1 MQEDIDHRA
10 VALVINT
17 TKMTGRALK
26 SAITK
31 YLAHCRQKAKAPPT
45 GRQTVR
51 ELVGQGQGVT
61 NIEITEG
68 NIRSFERVAR
78 KYGVD
83 YALKKDRE
91 KPRYLVFFKAKD
103 ADALTA
109 AFEEYTARS
118 ARREERRNTRRER
131 RRETRTLTRPN
142 AHGGWNVER
151 ETQKNGGSPASLP
164 VRRAGCHLPGKG
176 VADGRRR
183 GRDPDAVQPA

>member
-31 YLAHCRQKAKAPPT
+31 YLAHCWQKAKAPPT

-61 NIEITEG
+61 NIEIADG

-118 ARREERRNTRRER
+118 ARREERRNIRRER

-142 AHGGWNVER
+142 AHRGLER
-151 ETQKNGGSPASLP
+151 
-164 VRRAGCHLPGKG
+164 
-176 VADGRRR
+176 
-183 GRDPDAVQPA
+183 

>member
-61 NIEITEG
+61 NIEITDG
-68 NIRSFERVAR
+68 NIAPLSGWRGSMAWTTRSKRTGRSRATWCSSRR
-78 KYGVD
+78 KM
-83 YALKKDRE
+83 RM
-91 KPRYLVFFKAKD
+91 R
-103 ADALTA
+103 
-109 AFEEYTARS
+109 
-118 ARREERRNTRRER
+118 
-131 RRETRTLTRPN
+131 
-142 AHGGWNVER
+142 
-151 ETQKNGGSPASLP
+151 
-164 VRRAGCHLPGKG
+164 
-176 VADGRRR
+176 
-183 GRDPDAVQPA
+183 

>member
-31 YLAHCRQKAKAPPT
+31 YLAHSRQKAKAPPT

-61 NIEITEG
+61 NIEITDG

-91 KPRYLVFFKAKD
+91 KPRYLVFFKGRD
-103 ADALTA
+103 ADVITA
-109 AFEEYTARS
+109 AFREFS
-118 ARREERRNTRRER
+118 A
-131 RRETRTLTRPN
+131 
-142 AHGGWNVER
+142 
-151 ETQKNGGSPASLP
+151 KNLEKEKKPSI
-164 VRRAGCHLPGKG
+164 RK
-176 VADGRRR
+176 
-183 GRDPDAVQPA
+183 

>member
-61 NIEITEG
+61 NIEITDG

-91 KPRYLVFFKAKD
+91 KPRYLVFF
-103 ADALTA
+103 
-109 AFEEYTARS
+109 
-118 ARREERRNTRRER
+118 NTE
-131 RRETRTLTRPN
+131 PSFIGN
-142 AHGGWNVER
+142 IIPGIC
-151 ETQKNGGSPASLP
+151 ASLEEK
-164 VRRAGCHLPGKG
+164 RANGADVSDEMINGLRTGLMGPLAGVGDSLAGGIIYPIGVSIGCSMALNNHSFLGG
-176 VADGRRR
+176 CS
-183 GRDPDAVQPA
+183 

>member
-31 YLAHCRQKAKAPPT
+31 YLAHCRQKAKATPT

-109 AFEEYTARS
+109 AFAEYSGKVVKRQS
-118 ARREERRNTRRER
+118 QEK
-131 RRETRTLTRPN
+131 P
-142 AHGGWNVER
+142 
-151 ETQKNGGSPASLP
+151 S
-164 VRRAGCHLPGKG
+164 VRRQLTQLQEVVRKMAQSLSRNKQQE
-176 VADGRRR
+176 VTR
-183 GRDPDAVQPA
+183 

>member
-51 ELVGQGQGVT
+51 
-61 NIEITEG
+61 
-68 NIRSFERVAR
+68 
-78 KYGVD
+78 
-83 YALKKDRE
+83 
-91 KPRYLVFFKAKD
+91 RYLVFFKAKD

-142 AHGGWNVER
+142 AHRGLER
-151 ETQKNGGSPASLP
+151 
-164 VRRAGCHLPGKG
+164 
-176 VADGRRR
+176 
-183 GRDPDAVQPA
+183 

>member
-31 YLAHCRQKAKAPPT
+31 YLAHCRQKAKVPPT

-51 ELVGQGQGVT
+51 EVVGQGQGVT
-61 NIEITEG
+61 NIEITDG

-83 YALKKDRE
+83 YAITKVKGE
-91 KPRYLVFFKAKD
+91 KPRYLIFFKARD
-103 ADALTA
+103 NDALTA
-109 AFEEYTARS
+109 ALEEYTAQRMRGKDKQALHS
-118 ARREERRNTRRER
+118 KLQQPSLAGQERVAR
-131 RRETRTLTRPN
+131 
-142 AHGGWNVER
+142 
-151 ETQKNGGSPASLP
+151 QKEVS
-164 VRRAGCHLPGKG
+164 R
-176 VADGRRR
+176 
-183 GRDPDAVQPA
+183 

>member
-61 NIEITEG
+61 NIEITDG

-91 KPRYLVFFKAKD
+91 KPRYRDGKWVM
-103 ADALTA
+103 
-109 AFEEYTARS
+109 FEPTDTSEFDDYMKLLAIKRK
-118 ARREERRNTRRER
+118 
-131 RRETRTLTRPN
+131 PN
-142 AHGGWNVER
+142 R
-151 ETQKNGGSPASLP
+151 K
-164 VRRAGCHLPGKG
+164 
-176 VADGRRR
+176 
-183 GRDPDAVQPA
+183 

>member
-31 YLAHCRQKAKAPPT
+31 YLVYCRQKAKAPPT

-61 NIEITEG
+61 NIEITDG

-131 RRETRTLTRPN
+131 RRETRPLTRPN
-142 AHGGWNVER
+142 AHRGLER
-151 ETQKNGGSPASLP
+151 
-164 VRRAGCHLPGKG
+164 
-176 VADGRRR
+176 
-183 GRDPDAVQPA
+183 

>member
-61 NIEITEG
+61 NIEITDG

-83 YALKKDRE
+83 YACL
-91 KPRYLVFFKAKD
+91 L
-103 ADALTA
+103 
-109 AFEEYTARS
+109 YTSISGNVVAWETLRS
-118 ARREERRNTRRER
+118 CLLPPVRDC
-131 RRETRTLTRPN
+131 LF
-142 AHGGWNVER
+142 V
-151 ETQKNGGSPASLP
+151 SLP
-164 VRRAGCHLPGKG
+164 I
-176 VADGRRR
+176 
-183 GRDPDAVQPA
+183 

>member
-61 NIEITEG
+61 NIEITDG

-78 KYGVD
+78 KYGAD
-83 YALKKDRE
+83 YALKRDRE
-91 KPRYLVFFKAKD
+91 KPR
-103 ADALTA
+103 
-109 AFEEYTARS
+109 
-118 ARREERRNTRRER
+118 
-131 RRETRTLTRPN
+131 
-142 AHGGWNVER
+142 
-151 ETQKNGGSPASLP
+151 
-164 VRRAGCHLPGKG
+164 
-176 VADGRRR
+176 
-183 GRDPDAVQPA
+183 

>member
-61 NIEITEG
+61 NIEITDG

-83 YALKKDRE
+83 YALKKGPGE
-91 KPRYLVFFKAKD
+91 
-103 ADALTA
+103 A
-109 AFEEYTARS
+109 A
-118 ARREERRNTRRER
+118 
-131 RRETRTLTRPN
+131 
-142 AHGGWNVER
+142 
-151 ETQKNGGSPASLP
+151 
-164 VRRAGCHLPGKG
+164 LPGVLQGERCGCADRG
-176 VADGRRR
+176 V
-183 GRDPDAVQPA
+183 

>member
-61 NIEITEG
+61 NIEITDG

-91 KPRYLVFFKAKD
+91 KPRYLVFFKGRD
-103 ADALTA
+103 ADVITA
-109 AFEEYTARS
+109 AFREFS
-118 ARREERRNTRRER
+118 AKNLEKEKKPSIRKELDQAKQQSKAQHRQRER
-131 RRETRTLTRPN
+131 VKTKDR
-142 AHGGWNVER
+142 GVE
-151 ETQKNGGSPASLP
+151 L
-164 VRRAGCHLPGKG
+164 
-176 VADGRRR
+176 
-183 GRDPDAVQPA
+183 

>member
-31 YLAHCRQKAKAPPT
+31 YLAHCRQKAKVPPT

-61 NIEITEG
+61 NIEITDG

-83 YALKKDRE
+83 YAITKVKGE
-91 KPRYLVFFKAKD
+91 KPRYLIFFKARD
-103 ADALTA
+103 NDALTA
-109 AFEEYTARS
+109 ALEEYTAQRMRGKEKPS
-118 ARREERRNTRRER
+118 LHSKLRQPSLAGQERAAR
-131 RRETRTLTRPN
+131 
-142 AHGGWNVER
+142 
-151 ETQKNGGSPASLP
+151 QKEVS
-164 VRRAGCHLPGKG
+164 R
-176 VADGRRR
+176 
-183 GRDPDAVQPA
+183 

>member
-10 VALVINT
+10 VALVIST

-31 YLAHCRQKAKAPPT
+31 YLAHCRQKAKVPPT

-61 NIEITEG
+61 NIEITDG

-83 YALKKDRE
+83 YAIKKDRA
-91 KPRYLVFFKAKD
+91 KPRYLDVYKRQAMEYGLFSPTFRSFSPESA
-103 ADALTA
+103 ASPTGLFILT
-109 AFEEYTARS
+109 
-118 ARREERRNTRRER
+118 
-131 RRETRTLTRPN
+131 
-142 AHGGWNVER
+142 
-151 ETQKNGGSPASLP
+151 
-164 VRRAGCHLPGKG
+164 
-176 VADGRRR
+176 
-183 GRDPDAVQPA
+183 